1 MWIIKGI
8 DSNTSKEKIFK
19 KGFDNEYEANDYIDE
34 HYKDIDGIWVEEA
47 EETINYDVSQY
58 LNKWIWIY
66 SHKMKAFMP
75 YGILIAIQG
84 QFTRIKTREES
95 LDEDLSELRIIKIK
109 EMIENNK
116 LMVKD
121 EGLFIDIKK
130 CF

>member
-19 KGFDNEYEANDYIDE
+19 KGFDNEY
-34 HYKDIDGIWVEEA
+34 